1 MPAKKDSAKIRD
13 FPSVNDHPTA
23 VNHDERGLWI
33 DPDIWRR
40 IKGEG
45 GRRGVEGLP
54 STTRYLQY
62 ADLALKSTETPTPE
76 PTPKPKNKS
85 RS

>member
-1 MPAKKDSAKIRD
+1 MPRKKTSTKNQDLPSKNQSNGKLDSL
-13 FPSVNDHPTA
+13 
-23 VNHDERGLWI
+23 ERGLWI

-54 STTRYLQY
+54 STSRYLQY
-62 ADLALKSTETPTPE
+62 ADLALKNAN
-76 PTPKPKNKS
+76 KPNRKPV
-85 RS
+85 

>member
-1 MPAKKDSAKIRD
+1 MPRKKTNTPIPIKDRQESLPGA
-13 FPSVNDHPTA
+13 
-23 VNHDERGLWI
+23 ERGLWI

-54 STTRYLQY
+54 STNRYLEY
-62 ADLALKSTETPTPE
+62 ADLALESAKKPI
-76 PTPKPKNKS
+76 PKPNPKRKTKS